1 MPLDVIVEC
10 YGVTA
15 RLAGG
20 TQHVVPVAPGA
31 RVQDL
36 LDALSSRWPGLGA
49 VLPRCACAVG
59 DTVVSR
65 ARPLGAGERLA
76 LLPPV
81 SGG

>member
-1 MPLDVIVEC
+1 MKIIVDC
-10 YGVTA
+10 HGVTA

-20 TQHVVPVAPGA
+20 PEHVIGLTPGA
-31 RVQDL
+31 RIADL
-36 LDALSSRWPGLGA
+36 LDVLGARWPELA
-49 VLPRCACAVG
+49 KVLPGCACAVG

-65 ARPLGAGERLA
+65 TRALTGGERLA

>member
-1 MPLDVIVEC
+1 MDIIVEC

-20 TQHVVPVAPGA
+20 VQHLFPIAPGA

-36 LDALSSRWPGLGA
+36 LDALALRWPELGA
-49 VLPRCACAVG
+49 VLPGCACAVG

-65 ARPLGAGERLA
+65 ARPLGAGERVA